1 MGHIPRQQFSY
12 AIEYAHLQ
20 KEVVQLQ
27 EANNVLNSEL
37 HRAKELLRDAL
48 PAEGQLAEDV
58 EEAEDRL
65 WSAQDQL
72 ELERSYVKG
81 FASVAIISALAT
93 LATFWGLTG
102 AGHTALEA
110 LLVVFGLIFGFASL
124 ISAGVVFAKVFG
136 GIPEAKRRVENRQRI
151 LDRTQLR
158 KMGIK

>member
-1 MGHIPRQQFSY
+1 MGHVPRHQFSY
-12 AIEYAHLQ
+12 AMEYAHLK

-58 EEAEDRL
+58 EDAEDRL

-72 ELERSYVKG
+72 KLERSYVKG
-81 FASVAIISALAT
+81 FASVAIITAPAT
-93 LATFWGLTG
+93 LTTFWGVTG
-102 AGHTALEA
+102 AGHTALVA

-124 ISAGVVFAKVFG
+124 ISAGVVVAKVFG
-136 GIPEAKRRVENRQRI
+136 GIPEAKRRVENRQRT
-151 LDRTQLR
+151 LDRAQLR
-158 KMGIK
+158 MMGIK